1 MIIGF
6 AADYDLRPAEVLVI
20 IFCCSASYLDRFS
33 LGSILGGRQYH
44 RER

>member
-1 MIIGF
+1 MIMGF
-6 AADYDLRPAEVLVI
+6 AADYDSRPAEVVVL
-20 IFCCSASYLDRFS
+20 IFSCSASYLNRFS